1 MRPRARGLPTDLSRV
16 TWTGVASDARSLRI
30 QEHAGRDSMGM
41 RKPFLALSL
50 LAAGAF
56 FACAPTRP
64 LATVPHVDLERF
76 MGDWYVQGHIP
87 VGSEADA
94 YNGVESYA
102 LGEDGRILTSYVFR
116 EGSFDGDLEV
126 MEPVGF
132 VQDRETNAEWGMRI
146 IWPFKAQYLIA
157 HLDDDYSETIVA
169 RARRDY
175 AWIMTRDQEISDERF
190 QRLVERLGEMGYE
203 VAEVRR
209 LPQRWPDPGHPV
221 TEAAGDLARFTRAQ

>member
-1 MRPRARGLPTDLSRV
+1 
-16 TWTGVASDARSLRI
+16 
-30 QEHAGRDSMGM
+30 M
-41 RKPFLALSL
+41 RKAALLLSL
-50 LAAGAF
+50 IAAGAF
-56 FACAPTRP
+56 FACAPTLP
-64 LATVPHVDLERF
+64 LATVPHVDLGRF

-102 LGEDGRILTSYVFR
+102 LADDGRILTSYVFR

-126 MEPVGF
+126 LEPVGF

-146 IWPFKAQYLIA
+146 IWPFKAQYLVA
-157 HLDDDYSETIVA
+157 HLDDEYSETIIA

-175 AWIMTRDQEISDERF
+175 AWIMTRDPVISDERF
-190 QRLVERLGEMGYE
+190 DGLVARLGDMGYD

-209 LPQRWPDPGHPV
+209 VPQRWPDQGHPV
-221 TEAAGDLARFTRAQ
+221 TDAGGDLARFPRAG